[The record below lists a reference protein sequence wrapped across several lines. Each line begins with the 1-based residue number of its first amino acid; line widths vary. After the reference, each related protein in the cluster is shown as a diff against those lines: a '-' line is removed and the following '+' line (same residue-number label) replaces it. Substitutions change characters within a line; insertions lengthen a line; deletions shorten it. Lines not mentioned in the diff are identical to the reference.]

1 MPQLDKSALRQEIL
15 QQRQS
20 LSSAQWQLKSKLI
33 CDRLKSITFFQ
44 EAQTILA
51 YFSFRQ
57 EPDLSPLFSLDKQ
70 WAFPRC
76 VGKSLIWHS
85 WQFGRE
91 LNTGKYG
98 IQEPYE
104 TATIIDP
111 ATADLILVPT
121 VACDNQG
128 YRLGYGGGFYD
139 RLLSRQAVYP
149 KSISEGASFRSP
161 LGYSNGCNQNLNV
174 PTIGIVFD
182 FAYGVQLARD
192 PWDMRLNFICTET
205 KLEKY

>member
-1 MPQLDKSALRQEIL
+1 MPQLDKSTLRREIL

-20 LSSAQWQLKSKLI
+20 LSPAQWQVKSSLI
-33 CDRLKSITFFQ
+33 CDRLKSIILFQ

-57 EPDLSPLFSLDKQ
+57 EPDLAPLFSLNKN

-76 VGKSLIWHS
+76 VGKSLVWHL
-85 WQFGRE
+85 WQPGTE

-98 IQEPYE
+98 IQEPLE
-104 TATIIDP
+104 NTSTLDP
-111 ATADLILVPT
+111 AAADLILVPT
-121 VACDNQG
+121 VACDIQG

-139 RLLSRQAVYP
+139 RLLSC
-149 KSISEGASFRSP
+149 K
-161 LGYSNGCNQNLNV
+161 QNLNV
-174 PTIGIVFD
+174 PTIGIIFD

>member
-1 MPQLDKSALRQEIL
+1 MPQLNKSALRREIL

-20 LSSAQWQLKSKLI
+20 LSPAQWQVKSNQI
-33 CDRLKSITFFQ
+33 CDRLKSITQFK

-51 YFSFRQ
+51 YFSVRQ
-57 EPDLSPLFSLDKQ
+57 EPDLTPLFNLDKN

-76 VGKSLIWHS
+76 VGKSLVWHL
-85 WQFGRE
+85 WQPGTE
-91 LNTGKYG
+91 LNTGKYA
-98 IQEPYE
+98 IQEPCE
-104 TATIIDP
+104 NSTTVDP

-121 VACDNQG
+121 VACDAQG

-139 RLLSRQAVYP
+139 RLLSC
-149 KSISEGASFRSP
+149 E
-161 LGYSNGCNQNLNV
+161 QNLNA

-192 PWDMRLNFICTET
+192 PWDMKLNFICTET

>member
-1 MPQLDKSALRQEIL
+1 MPQLDKSALRREIL

-20 LSSAQWQLKSKLI
+20 LSPAQWQVKSNQI
-33 CDRLKSITFFQ
+33 CDRLKSITLFQ

-57 EPDLSPLFSLDKQ
+57 EPDLSSLFNLDKT

-76 VGKSLIWHS
+76 SGKSLVWHS
-85 WQFGRE
+85 WQLGTE

-98 IQEPYE
+98 IQEPCE
-104 TATIIDP
+104 TANIVEP
-111 ATADLILVPT
+111 ATANLILVPT
-121 VACDNQG
+121 VACDAQG

-139 RLLSRQAVYP
+139 RLLSLESAL
-149 KSISEGASFRSP
+149 SI
-161 LGYSNGCNQNLNV
+161 

-205 KLEKY
+205 KLKKY

>member
-1 MPQLDKSALRQEIL
+1 
-15 QQRQS
+15 
-20 LSSAQWQLKSKLI
+20 QWQVKSNQI
-33 CDRLKSITFFQ
+33 CDRLKSITQFKQ
-44 EAQTILA
+44 AQTILA

-57 EPDLSPLFSLDKQ
+57 EPDLSLLFSLNKT

-85 WQFGRE
+85 WQPGTE

-111 ATADLILVPT
+111 VTADLILVPT

-139 RLLSRQAVYP
+139 RLLSGDALR
-149 KSISEGASFRSP
+149 ASKANR
-161 LGYSNGCNQNLNV
+161 GLNV

-182 FAYGVQLARD
+182 FAYGIQLATD
-192 PWDMRLNFICTET
+192 PWDMKLNFICTET
-205 KLEKY
+205 KFDSY

>member
-20 LSSAQWQLKSKLI
+20 LSPAQWQLKSKLI
-33 CDRLKSITFFQ
+33 CDRLKSITLFR

-98 IQEPYE
+98 IQEPRE
-104 TATIIDP
+104 TANIVDP

-121 VACDNQG
+121 VACDSQG

-139 RLLSRQAVYP
+139 RFLSCDA
-149 KSISEGASFRSP
+149 FRV
-161 LGYSNGCNQNLNV
+161 GKANRGLNV

-182 FAYGVQLARD
+182 FGYGVQLARD
-192 PWDMRLNFICTET
+192 PWDMKLNFICTET
-205 KLEKY
+205 KFDSY